1 MPIKSNI
8 KELINL
14 EFLQL
19 RLCSKCENQFTE
31 VEYKEDNWLVFF
43 RDNHGLQSKLFP
55 QNDYRGFIGVELHL
69 QHKECGKV
77 YSNQKVQGAKRE
89 IKEKS
94 EQSEQK

>member
-1 MPIKSNI
+1 
-8 KELINL
+8 
-14 EFLQL
+14 
-19 RLCSKCENQFTE
+19 
-31 VEYKEDNWLVFF
+31 
-43 RDNHGLQSKLFP
+43 LFP